1 MVSDTSPAYTGNQ
14 FSSLTGNEEENLNSE
29 KETILIVEDNQE
41 LRFFIR
47 TIFAQYFNVI
57 EAENGNI
64 GLEKSKLYMPDIIIS
79 DVMMP
84 EKDGIEMVRELR
96 EEMTTSHIPIVM
108 LTAKS
113 TIESKIEG
121 MKLGADDYITKPF
134 SAAYLKAR
142 IFNLLEQRKKLQALY
157 CASLLPASTEQ
168 PLAGEKGN
176 HHSGPLAQ
184 RPEIYG

>member
-1 MVSDTSPAYTGNQ
+1 
-14 FSSLTGNEEENLNSE
+14 
-29 KETILIVEDNQE
+29 
-41 LRFFIR
+41 
-47 TIFAQYFNVI
+47 
-57 EAENGNI
+57 
-64 GLEKSKLYMPDIIIS
+64 MPDIIIS

-134 SAAYLKAR
+134 SA
-142 IFNLLEQRKKLQALY
+142 
-157 CASLLPASTEQ
+157 PT
-168 PLAGEKGN
+168 
-176 HHSGPLAQ
+176 
-184 RPEIYG
+184 

>member
-1 MVSDTSPAYTGNQ
+1 
-14 FSSLTGNEEENLNSE
+14 
-29 KETILIVEDNQE
+29 
-41 LRFFIR
+41 
-47 TIFAQYFNVI
+47 
-57 EAENGNI
+57 
-64 GLEKSKLYMPDIIIS
+64 
-79 DVMMP
+79 
-84 EKDGIEMVRELR
+84 MVRELR

-142 IFNLLEQRKKLQALY
+142 IFNLLEQRKNYRHCIAPVCCLHPPNNLWQ
-157 CASLLPASTEQ
+157 
-168 PLAGEKGN
+168 GKGN